1 VWVLRSFLEWGTKY
15 PWKELQRQRSELR
28 GKEGALSTVLILN
41 FLDPIFEIVC
51 CLVIDSFSPLGGV
64 VPVVG
69 DADAN

>member
-1 VWVLRSFLEWGTKY
+1 
-15 PWKELQRQRSELR
+15 
-28 GKEGALSTVLILN
+28 
-41 FLDPIFEIVC
+41 VC